1 MDRPLLLAVEAAT
14 PAASVALVQ
23 GGVVLAEHRTDPER
37 DLSETLLP
45 SIQALLAEAGF
56 SLPQIEA
63 FAVSIGPGSF
73 TSLRVGLST
82 VKGLAFGSALPA
94 MAVPTLAALAYAL
107 ACSCEAEAG
116 RAGEDRM
123 LIPVL
128 DAGRGEFYAAGF
140 ARPASAASDP
150 ASAWNALPQLQESVY
165 KSSDLLEKSPQS
177 AIFVGEAGLLASLSE
192 ALEQG
197 GALESRVCPVQ
208 AGFVGKLAE
217 KMLDAGLSEPVE
229 GLSPRYVRR
238 AEAEA
243 RLTGQPLE
251 AGHRS

>member
-23 GGVVLAEHRTDPER
+23 RGVVLAERRTDPLR

-56 SLPQIEA
+56 VLPQIEA

-94 MAVPTLAALAYAL
+94 IAVPTLAALAYA
-107 ACSCEAEAG
+107 CEAEAG
-116 RAGEDRM
+116 RAEQGSM

-128 DAGRGEFYAAGF
+128 DAGRGEFYAAGYTPPES
-140 ARPASAASDP
+140 RDSEP
-150 ASAWNALPQLQESVY
+150 ASAWNALPQLPESVY
-165 KSSDLLEKSPQS
+165 NPSNLRGKSPK
-177 AIFVGEAGLLASLSE
+177 AATFVGEAKLLASLGE
-192 ALEQG
+192 TLENE
-197 GALESRVCPVQ
+197 GALECRICPVQ

-217 KMLDAGLSEPVE
+217 KMLDAGLSESVE

-251 AGHRS
+251 AGHGS

>member
-1 MDRPLLLAVEAAT
+1 LDRPLLLAVEAAT
-14 PAASVALVQ
+14 AAASVALVQ
-23 GGVVLAEHRTDPER
+23 RGTVLAERRTDPQR

-45 SIQALLAEAGF
+45 AIQALLAKAGF
-56 SLPQIEA
+56 LLPQIEA

-94 MAVPTLAALAYAL
+94 IAVPTLAALAYAG
-107 ACSCEAEAG
+107 EAEAG
-116 RAGEDRM
+116 RAEQGRM

-128 DAGRGEFYAAGF
+128 DAGRGEFYAAGYTQPE
-140 ARPASAASDP
+140 AWASQP
-150 ASAWNALPQLQESVY
+150 ASAWKALPQLPESVY
-165 KSSDLLEKSPQS
+165 NSSDLLEKSPQ
-177 AIFVGEAGLLASLSE
+177 AATFVGEAGLLATLSE
-192 ALEQG
+192 SLEP
-197 GALESRVCPVQ
+197 GAGLESRACPVQ

-243 RLTGQPLE
+243 RLTGQRLE
-251 AGHRS
+251 AGHGS